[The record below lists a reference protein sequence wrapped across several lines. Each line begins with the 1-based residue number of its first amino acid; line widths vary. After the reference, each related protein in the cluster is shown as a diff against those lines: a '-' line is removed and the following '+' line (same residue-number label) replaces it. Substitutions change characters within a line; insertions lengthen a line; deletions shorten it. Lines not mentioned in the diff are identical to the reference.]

1 MGDFLLLATIA
12 SAVGIGWW
20 LGRVERRPAG
30 GKLNVPA
37 PQDYSAG
44 LSYLL
49 RDKSDDEVEAFVR
62 TLAVSPQ
69 TLETHLAL
77 GGLFRRRGE
86 ADKAI
91 HIHEAVLES
100 PWLESPW
107 PSRVK
112 IELARDYMAAGLL
125 GRAETLLREVDD
137 AGFEMEREEALHLLL
152 EVYQQERDWE
162 HAIPTAQSLLRDGR
176 HEVAPVL
183 AQFYCEIA
191 GEALAA
197 GNHERVR
204 RKLQQ
209 ALEQDPSCARASL
222 LLGEL
227 EVREGN
233 LRTAAHALER
243 ILEQDPEFV
252 SECIDTLVH
261 CYQELGEE
269 ESLIAFLRRC
279 IDEHPSISA
288 VLALADILDK
298 DGDERLTAHFVAG
311 QLQRRPSI
319 RGLKRLIDL
328 QLQVSDVAARESL
341 EILRG
346 LTAQLLAQKP
356 VYRCRHCG
364 FAGRELH
371 WQCPGCK
378 HWGSV
383 KPIQGLEGE

>member
-1 MGDFLLLATIA
+1 MGDLLLLATIA

-20 LGRVERRPAG
+20 LGRVERGRANAT
-30 GKLNVPA
+30 LRTTA

-125 GRAETLLREVDD
+125 GRAETLLREVDE
-137 AGFEMEREEALHLLL
+137 AGFEMERQEALHLLL

-162 HAIPTAQSLLRDGR
+162 HAIPTAQALLAAGR

-191 GEALAA
+191 AEALAA

-204 RKLQQ
+204 RKLEQ
-209 ALEQDPSCARASL
+209 ALEQDPKCTRASL
-222 LLGEL
+222 LLGDL
-227 EVREGN
+227 ESREGN
-233 LRTAAHALER
+233 LRKAAHALER
-243 ILEQDPEFV
+243 VLEQDPEFV
-252 SECIDTLVH
+252 SECIDPLVH

-279 IDEHPSISA
+279 IDEHPTISA

-298 DGDERLTAHFVAG
+298 DGDQRLTAHFVAG
-311 QLQRRPSI
+311 QLHRRPSI

-328 QLQVSDVAARESL
+328 QLHGSEGAARESL

-356 VYRCRHCG
+356 VYRCRQCG

-383 KPIQGLEGE
+383 RPIQGLEGE